1 MLPEQRSIKKLLHK
15 QLYLYRE
22 LPALTSLMLNLYPS
36 QVYALTHT
44 NTHTHTSWLPGC
56 SSWSSRVMQEEEKG
70 GVGESGEKKKEEATG
85 EQTSH

>member
-15 QLYLYRE
+15 QLDLYHE

-44 NTHTHTSWLPGC
+44 NTHTHTHPGSQVALPGAA
-56 SSWSSRVMQEEEKG
+56 G
-70 GVGESGEKKKEEATG
+70 
-85 EQTSH
+85 